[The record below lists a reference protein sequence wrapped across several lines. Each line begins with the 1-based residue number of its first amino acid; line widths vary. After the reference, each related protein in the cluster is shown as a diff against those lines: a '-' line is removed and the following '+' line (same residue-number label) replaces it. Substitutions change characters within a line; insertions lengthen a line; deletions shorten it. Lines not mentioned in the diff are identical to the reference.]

1 MSATINE
8 RTEKYLRQLDLA
20 NPLKFK
26 HPVSILGVGAIGS
39 AAAIAVAKLGCPKG
53 ITLVD
58 FDRFERHNVSNQLCF
73 EEKHLGLSKAVAV
86 GDLCRDMGH
95 GDKLNPVDGKLVG
108 AQVELT
114 QGGTKPARSLFR
126 GIVLN
131 TPDSM
136 LARKELWEQTC
147 MFNPEVNTVID
158 ARMAGQ
164 YLQVL
169 TTQTMTG
176 FDHYTANL
184 ITDEEATPEPCGARA
199 IIYTSLMA
207 GGLIAGLVKKAQ
219 LGEVL
224 PREIRFDLATLELTQ
239 TLHNGEVVTNRDA
252 LALASVK

>member
-20 NPLKFK
+20 NPMKFK
-26 HPVSILGVGAIGS
+26 FPVSILGVGAIGS

-73 EEKHLGLSKAVAV
+73 EEKHIGRGKSEAIAE
-86 GDLCRDMGH
+86 LCRDMGH
-95 GDKLNPVDGKLVG
+95 GDKLNPVDGRLVG
-108 AQVELT
+108 SKVELT
-114 QGGTKPARSLFR
+114 EGGTKPARSLFR

-136 LARKELWEQTC
+136 VARKDLWEGSC
-147 MFNPEVNTVID
+147 LYNPEVNTVID

-164 YLQVL
+164 YLQIL
-169 TTQTMTG
+169 TTKTMTG
-176 FDHYTANL
+176 FDHYTSNL

-219 LGEVL
+219 LGEDL

-239 TLHNGEVVTNRDA
+239 TLHNGEVVTNRED